1 MVILKVNDKVIYIKD
16 KKKIIYIIKEIFQD
30 EAFIKGLNYRI
41 SLLVKISDLKEASLE
56 EENQEK
62 ELLKKYY
69 VLASNKERNP
79 KKYLLGKILH
89 IDGDKEYL
97 DKCMELYN
105 EIGVY
110 AYGVFLEERKM
121 PELIGEYLD
130 KINPDI
136 IVITGHDLYNQQ
148 GLKNIENYTNTKY
161 YMETVKIIRKRK
173 SSYECCVIAGACQ
186 SNYEA
191 LIASGAD
198 IASSP
203 KRINVHTFD
212 PAVFAIKVAT
222 TSFLKTID
230 YNEIYK
236 KIENGRNAFG
246 GVETLGKMKLML

>member
-97 DKCMELYN
+97 GKKN
-105 EIGVY
+105 AGVDWF
-110 AYGVFLEERKM
+110 VF
-121 PELIGEYLD
+121 G
-130 KINPDI
+130 
-136 IVITGHDLYNQQ
+136 
-148 GLKNIENYTNTKY
+148 
-161 YMETVKIIRKRK
+161 
-173 SSYECCVIAGACQ
+173 
-186 SNYEA
+186 
-191 LIASGAD
+191 
-198 IASSP
+198 
-203 KRINVHTFD
+203 
-212 PAVFAIKVAT
+212 
-222 TSFLKTID
+222 
-230 YNEIYK
+230 
-236 KIENGRNAFG
+236 
-246 GVETLGKMKLML
+246 